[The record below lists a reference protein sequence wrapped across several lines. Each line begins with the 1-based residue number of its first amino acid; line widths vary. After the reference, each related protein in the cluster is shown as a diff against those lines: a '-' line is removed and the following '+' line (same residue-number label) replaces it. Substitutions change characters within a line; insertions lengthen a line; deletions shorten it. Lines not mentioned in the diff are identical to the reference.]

1 MTHPNPGRYPLRST
15 AGANRLNAVALDE
28 SSDRDNNE
36 ADGFEGS
43 QYDPEDDP
51 AYEGAEEVGDDFGE
65 DEPSRLG
72 TVRFQ
77 DEMDRWHCHALHTE
91 DSDEKVADALEL
103 GARDAYE
110 GPSTFRPNGPAQRTT
125 STTKPSRVVKPTTTP
140 IPSESRVRY
149 KVAESQDRPIRD
161 RRCLIAEIEVDGVP
175 ALTLFDS
182 GSQVDAIS
190 PDFAR
195 ALQLDFFKLD
205 RTMALQLGTK
215 GSHATF
221 SYEVQPTL
229 SYERASFGTKK
240 IDVINIDRY
249 ELLLGAPF
257 FNHYGAVLDFQNRVV
272 HIGGVT
278 VPALSTVEE
287 TALLAKRK
295 APSKGST

>member
-1 MTHPNPGRYPLRST
+1 
-15 AGANRLNAVALDE
+15 
-28 SSDRDNNE
+28 
-36 ADGFEGS
+36 
-43 QYDPEDDP
+43 
-51 AYEGAEEVGDDFGE
+51 
-65 DEPSRLG
+65 
-72 TVRFQ
+72 
-77 DEMDRWHCHALHTE
+77 
-91 DSDEKVADALEL
+91 
-103 GARDAYE
+103 
-110 GPSTFRPNGPAQRTT
+110 
-125 STTKPSRVVKPTTTP
+125 
-140 IPSESRVRY
+140 VRY

-229 SYERASFGTKK
+229 SYERTSFGTKK